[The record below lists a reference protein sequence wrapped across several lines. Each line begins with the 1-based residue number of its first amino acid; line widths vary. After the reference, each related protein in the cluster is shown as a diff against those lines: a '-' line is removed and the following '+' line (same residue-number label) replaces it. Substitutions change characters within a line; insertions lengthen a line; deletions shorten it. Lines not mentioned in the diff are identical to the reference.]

1 MLSFI
6 HNSCGLRIE
15 NMAQP
20 TMPTTI
26 LQDTFDIHPTSRN
39 IYIQVEPQAIF
50 PAEHIIIKNS
60 SKYSH
65 ILTFNDTILQ
75 QCPNAHKYLF
85 GMTRILK
92 SDYESI
98 DITLKK
104 FMLTSVTNDKLS
116 TNGHYFRHTVYYNQ
130 HHITS
135 IPVRFHRSTDSKNLP
150 EIVNIPRLGSANHCK
165 IDLFRDSQF
174 SLVIE
179 NSRQLNYFTE
189 KLCDCVITKTIPV
202 YYGCPNISEYFDT
215 TGWIIL
221 ENENMSDMIEQLKTL
236 TPDYYMK
243 YIDTVNKN
251 FEEVQEYIDIEKNIN
266 RCLRTIPDY

>member
-1 MLSFI
+1 MLSLI
-6 HNSCGLRIE
+6 NNICNLNIDNLVKPARL
-15 NMAQP
+15 
-20 TMPTTI
+20 TTI
-26 LQDTFDIHPTSRN
+26 LQDTFDIHPTTRN

-50 PAEHIIIKNS
+50 PVEDIIIKNS
-60 SKYSH
+60 TKYSH
-65 ILTFNDTILQ
+65 ILTFNDSILK

-85 GMTRILK
+85 GMTRILR

-98 DITLKK
+98 DVNFKK

-116 TNGHYFRHTVYYNQ
+116 TKGHYFRHTVYYNQ
-130 HHITS
+130 HYIKS

-150 EIVNIPRLGSANHCK
+150 EIVNIPRLGSAITDK
-165 IDLFRDSQF
+165 IDLFKDSQF

-189 KLCDCVITKTIPV
+189 KLCDCLITKTIPV
-202 YYGCPNISEYFDT
+202 YYGCPNISEYFDI

-221 ENENMSDMIEQLKTL
+221 ENENMLDMIEHLTTL

-251 FEEVQEYIDIEKNIN
+251 FEEVKEYIDIEENIN
-266 RCLRTIPDY
+266 RCLRTIPEY